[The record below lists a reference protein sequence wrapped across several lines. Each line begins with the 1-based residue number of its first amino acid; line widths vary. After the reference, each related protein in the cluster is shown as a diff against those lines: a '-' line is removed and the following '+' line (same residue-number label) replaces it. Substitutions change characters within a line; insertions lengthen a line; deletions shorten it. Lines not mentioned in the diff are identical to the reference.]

1 MTDLAMILELINY
14 VFVLFFGV
22 VVSLYLADI
31 NFTDHKVLYFCTLL
45 GFGAAEGIFYLFMGE
60 PLLYKC
66 YPLLIH
72 VPLILLI
79 WLVFHRNFYVS
90 TIAVLSAYL
99 LCTPRKWLGTLVA
112 SFFHGYP
119 LIANITAICVTIPLL
134 FLVVRYIAPYIIR
147 LKYEN
152 RKTILLFFLL
162 PLAYYILEYT
172 FTVYTNLLYT
182 GGPVVIDFMD
192 SFIVLFF
199 FILSMLSLD
208 FSKTKQNGKTCF
220 SPLLP
225 HRRRKKLNNCPF
237 PRSRLP
243 FTGMTFVII

>member
-60 PLLYKC
+60 SLLYKC

-72 VPLILLI
+72 IPLILLI

-99 LCTPRKWLGTLVA
+99 LCTPRKWVGTLVA
-112 SFFHGYP
+112 SFFHGDP
-119 LIANITAICVTIPLL
+119 LIGNVTAICVTIPLL

-147 LKYEN
+147 LKYES
-152 RKTILLFFLL
+152 RKTILLLFPL
-162 PLAYYILEYT
+162 PLVRDSQWYQISDCCASHEA
-172 FTVYTNLLYT
+172 LY
-182 GGPVVIDFMD
+182 GIFCRH
-192 SFIVLFF
+192 L
-199 FILSMLSLD
+199 
-208 FSKTKQNGKTCF
+208 
-220 SPLLP
+220 
-225 HRRRKKLNNCPF
+225 
-237 PRSRLP
+237 
-243 FTGMTFVII
+243 